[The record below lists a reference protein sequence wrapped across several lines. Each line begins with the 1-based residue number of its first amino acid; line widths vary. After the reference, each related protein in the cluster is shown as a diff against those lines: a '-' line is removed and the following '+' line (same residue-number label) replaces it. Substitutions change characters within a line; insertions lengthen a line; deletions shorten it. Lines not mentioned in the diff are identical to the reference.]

1 MYRSQS
7 YWLDSVRGRLEP
19 RPALTGEQTADVLI
33 VGAGYTGL
41 WTAYYLKTH
50 APHLDIAILEADIA
64 GFGAS
69 GRNGGWCS
77 AYLSGIDQWLEDA
90 NSRDSA
96 IALQRHM
103 FATVDEIGRVSCL
116 ENIECDFDKS
126 GHVSAAVNASQ
137 WQREREA
144 VEYWRGLG
152 FDDEDMRLLDASEV
166 HAKAHVHGVVGGAF
180 MPHCA
185 AIQPAALARGLA
197 RAVVKKGVRLYERS
211 PVLELD
217 GQSARTPGGQ
227 IKSEATLLATEGFTG
242 TISGLNRRLLPVH
255 SLMIATEPLT
265 DEEIEATGLQ
275 RRHTWNDGRHL
286 VTYGQLTRDKRIA
299 FGSRGSYYWGSRIRT
314 QFDRGEKLITEVR
327 QALADIFPVLQDKAI
342 SHAWGG
348 PMGVSRDLLPAVVW
362 DKNTRYGWAGGY
374 FGDGVGAANLAGRT
388 LADLVLSRD
397 TDRTHTPWVNPE
409 GSEAPPQQRWEPE
422 PLRWLAVAA
431 RYRVMHLADEAE
443 TANRSSAARWNAILE
458 NVFP

>member
-7 YWLDSVRGRLEP
+7 YWLDSLRGSLEP
-19 RPALTGEQTADVLI
+19 RPALSGEHTADIVI

-50 APHLDIAILEADIA
+50 APHLDIAVLEADIA

-77 AYLSGIDQWLEDA
+77 AYLSGIDHWLE
-90 NSRDSA
+90 NPVSRNSA
-96 IALQRHM
+96 IELQRHM
-103 FATVDEIGRVSCL
+103 FAAVDEVGRVSCL

-126 GHVSAAVNASQ
+126 GHVSAAVNTTQ

-144 VEYWRGLG
+144 VDYWHNLG
-152 FDDEDMRLLDASEV
+152 FSAGDMRLLDAEEV
-166 HAKAHVHGVVGGAF
+166 HARAHIHGAIGGAF

-197 RAVVKKGVRLYERS
+197 RALVKKGVRLYERS
-211 PVLELD
+211 PVLALE
-217 GQSARTPGGQ
+217 GQHAKTPEGNITGG
-227 IKSEATLLATEGFTG
+227 AVLLATEGFTG
-242 TISGLNRRLLPVH
+242 TIPSLKRRLLPVH
-255 SLMIATEPLT
+255 SLMIATEPLS
-265 DEEIEATGLQ
+265 EAEIEATGLR

-286 VTYGQLTRDKRIA
+286 VTYGQLTRDRRIA

-314 QFDRGEKLITEVR
+314 QFDKTETLITEVR
-327 QALADIFPVLQDKAI
+327 SALADIFPILKNKPI

-348 PMGVSRDLLPAVVW
+348 PMGVARDLLPSVVW
-362 DKNTRYGWAGGY
+362 DQNTRSGWAGGY
-374 FGDGVGAANLAGRT
+374 FGDGVCAANLAGRT

-397 TDRTHTPWVNPE
+397 TERTHTPWVNPQ
-409 GSEAPPQQRWEPE
+409 GSTAPPQQRWEPE

-431 RYRVMHLADEAE
+431 RYRLMHLADQAE
-443 TANRSSAARWNAILE
+443 SANRPSAKRWNAILE